1 VTYTVEVFNAAGKDT
16 AHNVTV
22 TDVLDSGL
30 ANATVTGT
38 SQGTAVKS
46 GTTIEGP
53 NTIGGQIDWNI
64 GTIAPGT
71 SKTMTYTVLVLA
83 PTSGKTFRNIAQVM
97 THTETDEDSQPG
109 NRAPSANPV
118 QDDEDTVIL
127 RPLIIDVSLDKRVTN
142 LRPNAGNTV
151 TYTVEVFNAAGKDT
165 AHNVT
170 VTDVLDSGLAN
181 ATVTGTSQGTA
192 VKSGTTMEGP
202 NTIGGVIDWNIGAI
216 APGTSKTMT
225 YTVLVLAPTSGKAF
239 RNIAQV
245 MTHTETDE
253 DSQPGNRAPSANPV
267 QDDEDTITLDP
278 LSGSNVTWYQDLD
291 NDNFG
296 NSAVTTQ
303 SPTKP
308 VGYVA
313 VGGDCND
320 NNNTVYPGAPE
331 LCDGIDNDCD
341 NLVDGLDPS
350 FAPDLV
356 VTNTNDSGDG
366 SLRKAIECARPND
379 IITFGPAVQNATINL
394 TSAKLLI
401 NKNLTIKNT
410 GAGIVYISGVAIP
423 TVFDIVVGNTLSLEN
438 LRILSNASAT
448 PVIENYGTLNVTD
461 IQLISPVTTYPKVLN
476 KGMMMIWGSYSMK
489 KQ

>member
-1 VTYTVEVFNAAGKDT
+1 GLLPAQQDEDTARIVPLEVDISLIKSVNEIRPMFGDTVTYTLTLNNSSGKDM
-16 AHNVTV
+16 ASNVSVQDILPTGLRYISNSFIISSGTGSISGQSS
-22 TDVLDSGL
+22 TDGSGGTILWNVGNIAGGQSLTFKYKVKVL
-30 ANATVTGT
+30 ANT
-38 SQGTAVKS
+38 SNQ
-46 GTTIEGP
+46 
-53 NTIGGQIDWNI
+53 
-64 GTIAPGT
+64 
-71 SKTMTYTVLVLA
+71 TY
-83 PTSGKTFRNIAQVM
+83 KNIAQVL
-97 THTETDEDSQPG
+97 THNEIDIDSGPG
-109 NRAPSANPV
+109 NLEGTIPLE
-118 QDDEDTVIL
+118 DDE
-127 RPLIIDVSLDKRVTN
+127 S
-142 LRPNAGNTV
+142 
-151 TYTVEVFNAAGKDT
+151 E
-165 AHNVT
+165 
-170 VTDVLDSGLAN
+170 
-181 ATVTGTSQGTA
+181 
-192 VKSGTTMEGP
+192 
-202 NTIGGVIDWNIGAI
+202 
-216 APGTSKTMT
+216 
-225 YTVLVLAPTSGKAF
+225 
-239 RNIAQV
+239 
-245 MTHTETDE
+245 
-253 DSQPGNRAPSANPV
+253 
-267 QDDEDTITLDP
+267 ITLDP
-278 LSGSNVTWYQDLD
+278 LSGSNVTWHQDLD

-350 FAPDLV
+350 FAPDLI
-356 VTNTNDSGDG
+356 VTNTNDTGDG

-394 TSAKLLI
+394 TSTKLLI

-410 GAGIVYISGVAIP
+410 GAGIVYISGVSIP